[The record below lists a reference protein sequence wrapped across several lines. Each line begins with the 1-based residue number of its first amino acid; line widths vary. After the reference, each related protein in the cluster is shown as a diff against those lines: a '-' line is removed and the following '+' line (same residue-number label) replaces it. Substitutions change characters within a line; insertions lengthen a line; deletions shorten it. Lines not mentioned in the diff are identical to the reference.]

1 MTYDEAVD
9 SEVTISEAFAELK
22 RHGITADHEGRELF
36 DCTTGETIAIADRDG
51 MFNGGDI
58 LAWLGY

>member
-9 SEVTISEAFAELK
+9 SEGSLSEALNELK
-22 RHGITADHEGRELF
+22 RHGITADYEGRELF
-36 DCTTGETIAIADRDG
+36 DCHSGETIATADADG
-51 MFNGGDI
+51 MYDGGKI

>member
-9 SEVTISEAFAELK
+9 TEVTLSEAFAELK

-36 DCTTGETIAIADRDG
+36 DCHSGENIAMADADG
-51 MFNGGDI
+51 MFKGSEI